1 MPETGGYRGS
11 IDATDRQLATSGW
24 LIPGIGGC
32 VWSIDPTHRLVMI
45 VNSVVL
51 KALVGRRMADV
62 GATKDEGRAWK
73 LVPRTILA
81 GVDPFLRARRARRE
95 KT

>member
-11 IDATDRQLATSGW
+11 IDATDRQLATIRWVW

-32 VWSIDPTHRLVMI
+32 VGSIDPTPRLVMI

-62 GATKDEGRAWK
+62 GATKDEGHDRQ
-73 LVPRTILA
+73 T
-81 GVDPFLRARRARRE
+81 
-95 KT
+95 

>member
-11 IDATDRQLATSGW
+11 IGATDRQLATSGW
-24 LIPGIGGC
+24 VWLIPGIGGC
-32 VWSIDPTHRLVMI
+32 VGSIDPTHRLVMI

-62 GATKDEGRAWK
+62 GAAKGEGHDGQ
-73 LVPRTILA
+73 T
-81 GVDPFLRARRARRE
+81 
-95 KT
+95 

>member
-1 MPETGGYRGS
+1 MGPLKRFRVAMGPYAEFRING
-11 IDATDRQLATSGW
+11 DRDRPKPCQLATSGWVW

-32 VWSIDPTHRLVMI
+32 VGSIDPTPRLVMI

-62 GATKDEGRAWK
+62 GATKDEGHDRQ
-73 LVPRTILA
+73 T
-81 GVDPFLRARRARRE
+81 
-95 KT
+95 